1 MSENLVDK
9 ACRYFREGRILVEE
23 RTRDGRAVVTVRGRL
38 GTYRVVH
45 ENGRW
50 RCNCP
55 ASVDRCAHII
65 GAALA
70 CDPAGASIA
79 DESEAGA
86 ARRGRDERTRR
97 SRVADGDLRVR
108 DVREGESF
116 RFVSSPVVRTLAAKE
131 DLGGDGFLLT
141 FVDGTR
147 LDVRGGQRVVL
158 AESQASSP

>member
-1 MSENLVDK
+1 MSESLVDK

-23 RTRDGRAVVTVRGRL
+23 RTRDGRATVTVRGRL
-38 GTYRVVH
+38 GVYRVVH
-45 ENGRW
+45 EEGRW

-55 ASVDRCAHII
+55 ASVDRCAHVI

-70 CDPAGASIA
+70 CDPAGTAIA
-79 DESEAGA
+79 GGSEEGA
-86 ARRGRDERTRR
+86 ARRGRDDRVRR
-97 SRVADGDLRVR
+97 SRAVDDLRVR

-116 RFVSSPVVRTLAAKE
+116 RFVSSPAVRVLAAKE

-158 AESQASSP
+158 ARAPASSA